1 MKKYLYMLRAD
12 LFFSEPVTE
21 HTFVLRAL
29 PVSDVTQEITRASL
43 TCQPNAR
50 LSNGTDSQGNNIS
63 LGYIAEKHS
72 TFSFCSTGEVQLN
85 PQLRSRE
92 GAYPYYR
99 YPTALT
105 RLSGGLEDYYLTNQ
119 ISGTPTEK
127 AYHWMDLLSRD
138 LRYEKGVTT
147 TETNAAACWEIGAG
161 VCQDFTHVMLSL
173 LRADGIV
180 CRYVAGLLKGEGATH
195 AWAEYFDGECWIPI
209 DPTHNRVCGNEYMK
223 ISHGLDFS
231 CCALERG
238 IFHGGAHQSM
248 FPKCAL
254 TEI

>member
-12 LFFSEPVTE
+12 LVFSEPVTE

-63 LGYIAEKHS
+63 LGHIAEKHS

-85 PQLRSRE
+85 PQFRSRE

-119 ISGTPTEK
+119 ILGTPTEK

-147 TETNAAACWEIGAG
+147 TETNAAACWEIGAVSVRILRMSCFRSYAPTG
-161 VCQDFTHVMLSL
+161 LS
-173 LRADGIV
+173 ADMWPAFSRVKERHMRGLNISTES
-180 CRYVAGLLKGEGATH
+180 AGFRLTRHTTESA
-195 AWAEYFDGECWIPI
+195 
-209 DPTHNRVCGNEYMK
+209 
-223 ISHGLDFS
+223 
-231 CCALERG
+231 ALN
-238 IFHGGAHQSM
+238 I
-248 FPKCAL
+248 
-254 TEI
+254 